1 LQLKPYSRV
10 STVDEI
16 KKAAGALSV
25 NEREELLS
33 WLLDVDDE
41 WDWQMAKDAASGKLD
56 FLIEEARTAVRE
68 ESLRDWPT
76 NVTASGNRI
85 RSIVRFDSNNWKII
99 RRFIPRVSEF
109 ITARSRSAKAIS

>member
-1 LQLKPYSRV
+1 M

-16 KKAAGALSV
+16 KKAADALSV

-41 WDWQMAKDAASGKLD
+41 RDRQMTKDAASGKLD

-68 ESLRDWPT
+68 ESLRDWPKPKT
-76 NVTASGNRI
+76 
-85 RSIVRFDSNNWKII
+85 
-99 RRFIPRVSEF
+99 
-109 ITARSRSAKAIS
+109 

>member
-1 LQLKPYSRV
+1 LQLKPYDSRV

-25 NEREELLS
+25 NERQELLS

-41 WDWQMAKDAASGKLD
+41 WDRQMAKNVASGKLD

-68 ESLRDWPT
+68 ESLRDWPKPKT
-76 NVTASGNRI
+76 
-85 RSIVRFDSNNWKII
+85 
-99 RRFIPRVSEF
+99 
-109 ITARSRSAKAIS
+109 

>member
-1 LQLKPYSRV
+1 V

-41 WDWQMAKDAASGKLD
+41 WDRQMAKDAAAGKLD
-56 FLIEEARTAVRE
+56 FLIEEARSAVHE
-68 ESLRDWPT
+68 ETLRDWPKPK
-76 NVTASGNRI
+76 S
-85 RSIVRFDSNNWKII
+85 
-99 RRFIPRVSEF
+99 
-109 ITARSRSAKAIS
+109 